1 MQPYKRA
8 AMLLPVGTDRA
19 VQMADAQSSR
29 KSLKLSIDLRLVEE
43 AKALEIDIARAAE
56 TGLAKAIAA
65 EKTRRWQE
73 ENKDAIESWND
84 YVRRNG
90 LPLAKHRPF

>member
-1 MQPYKRA
+1 MRIEDA
-8 AMLLPVGTDRA
+8 ISMLQSTPK
-19 VQMADAQSSR
+19 AQRTSVNT
-29 KSLKLSIDLRLVEE
+29 SIDSQLIKD
-43 AKALEIDIARAAE
+43 AKALGINISRAAE
-56 TGLAKAIAA
+56 AGIAKAIAA

-73 ENKDAIESWND
+73 ENKEAIESSND

>member
-90 LPLAKHRPF
+90 LPPAKQHPF

>member
-1 MQPYKRA
+1 MRIKKDIS
-8 AMLLPVGTDRA
+8 ML
-19 VQMADAQSSR
+19 QSAPKTQRTSVNT
-29 KSLKLSIDLRLVEE
+29 SIDSQLIKD
-43 AKALEIDIARAAE
+43 AKALGINISRAAE
-56 TGLAKAIAA
+56 AGIAKAIVA

-73 ENKDAIESWND
+73 ENKEAIESSNE

>member
-1 MQPYKRA
+1 
-8 AMLLPVGTDRA
+8 ML
-19 VQMADAQSSR
+19 QSTPKSR
-29 KSLKLSIDLRLVEE
+29 RTSVNTSIDSQLIKD
-43 AKALEIDIARAAE
+43 AKALGINISRAEA
-56 TGLAKAIAA
+56 GIAKAIAA

-73 ENKDAIESWND
+73 ENKEAIESSNE